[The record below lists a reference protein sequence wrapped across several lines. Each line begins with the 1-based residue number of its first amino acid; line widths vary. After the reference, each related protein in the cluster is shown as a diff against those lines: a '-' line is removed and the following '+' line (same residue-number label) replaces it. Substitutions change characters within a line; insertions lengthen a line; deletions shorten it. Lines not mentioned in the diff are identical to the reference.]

1 MRTIWMLALTLLLSV
16 AWAQAQT
23 ESNQSSRTKSES
35 AATIQGCLQ
44 NSNGAYTLTDDSGK
58 MYTLQGD
65 TSKLAEHVG
74 HEIQVTGAAST
85 ATSESSAKSPE
96 SGTTTSNAEQHTI
109 QVQDVKH
116 IATSCQS
123 ANK

>member
-1 MRTIWMLALTLLLSV
+1 MRTICRLALTLLLSV

-23 ESNQSSRTKSES
+23 ESNQSSRTKSEP
-35 AATIQGCLQ
+35 AATVQGCLQ
-44 NSNGAYTLTDDSGK
+44 SSNGTYTLTDDSGK

-85 ATSESSAKSPE
+85 ASSESSAKSPQD
-96 SGTTTSNAEQHTI
+96 GTTSTNAEQHAI

-116 IATSCQS
+116 IAPSCQS